1 MVPLG
6 PTPGHQTSLNN
17 SSSTP
22 SSGTKG
28 SSAVVSFF
36 DH

>member
-6 PTPGHQTSLNN
+6 PSPGHQASLNN

-22 SSGTKG
+22 TSGTKG
-28 SSAVVSFF
+28 SSAAVS
-36 DH
+36 